1 MWGVR
6 MSYDLYP
13 RLLWKKRTFSL
24 SSLGLKM
31 LFQFYSVNL

>member
-6 MSYDLYP
+6 MSHALSP

-24 SSLGLKM
+24 YSLGLKM
-31 LFQFYSVNL
+31 LLQF